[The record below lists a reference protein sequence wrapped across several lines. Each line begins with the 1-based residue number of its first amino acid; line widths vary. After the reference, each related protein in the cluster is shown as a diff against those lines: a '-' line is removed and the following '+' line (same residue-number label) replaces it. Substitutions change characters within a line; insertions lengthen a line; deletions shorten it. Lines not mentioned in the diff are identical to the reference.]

1 MRPCATSARRKHV
14 PSAGRDLA
22 GTRYVLDV
30 PRGRRILQVFR
41 KHSLSNEPLKSIDSL
56 EPATSATRR
65 DVAAIVFALTFP
77 TLVTLVYFIGLA
89 ESAAGWQLAA
99 KAIGIVIQIG
109 FPLFWLICVQKQRL
123 SRARPQRDGVLIGGM
138 LGLAIVAAMFA
149 AYQFWL
155 KPNGA
160 FDAAATSIRE
170 KVIGLGIDSTAK
182 FAALGVFYAVLHSL
196 LEEYYWRLVRVRP
209 VTPRDGA
216 RPRDRN
222 LGRRLHGPSCDR
234 AVGLLRL
241 GFVLQPV
248 LVAECRCRRR
258 DLGLAL
264 RPQSIALRP
273 VAESCAGRC
282 GNFPGRIRDREIGV
296 VICQNTQRVRPIHTV
311 PTRQRACVSQA
322 VPDGLETRPYIL
334 ECARQKLNDRGL
346 WSNHGDH

>member
-1 MRPCATSARRKHV
+1 M
-14 PSAGRDLA
+14 
-22 GTRYVLDV
+22 
-30 PRGRRILQVFR
+30 
-41 KHSLSNEPLKSIDSL
+41 SNEPLKSIDSL

-196 LEEYYWRLVRVRP
+196 LEEYYWRWFVFAQLRRVM
-209 VTPRDGA
+209 A
-216 RPRDRN
+216 
-222 LGRRLHGPSCDR
+222 LGPAIAIS
-234 AVGLLRL
+234 AVGFMAHHVIVLSVFFGWGSFSSLFLSLNVAVGGVIWAWLYDRSRSL
-241 GFVLQPV
+241 YGPWLSHALVDAGIFLVGF
-248 LVAECRCRRR
+248 
-258 DLGLAL
+258 
-264 RPQSIALRP
+264 
-273 VAESCAGRC
+273 
-282 GNFPGRIRDREIGV
+282 EI
-296 VICQNTQRVRPIHTV
+296 VRS
-311 PTRQRACVSQA
+311 A
-322 VPDGLETRPYIL
+322 
-334 ECARQKLNDRGL
+334 
-346 WSNHGDH
+346 W